1 MNNSNQDTFQEL
13 HHGYQ
18 EYCRESGPLNSKK
31 GSFPAALL
39 NGLELVA
46 AALAALALVHALLS
60 FSIVASPLSILGDRA
75 YLEVDI
81 HNWPEDGQISYTLS
95 SVHAPDE
102 IIASGTLFSD
112 PQDLEFTGLDSE
124 TEYILS
130 FFLNGEKVDDYGFW
144 TGPGDQL
151 PRIPTVPSTTE
162 STTQPATEPT
172 TEPTTVPTTEPT
184 TEPTTVPTTVPTEPV
199 PQPTVRPTQPE
210 PEPEPTPEPTTE
222 PTTEPT
228 VPAPTPLP
236 GAPSV
241 ENIYV
246 FGVDGIDRYY
256 FFEKHKF
263 TGIVSAPNYQDIV
276 ITQTFSNGW
285 EAPIEE
291 YELEYD
297 PEAQT
302 LAVTFMGYSMELGE
316 GATSIVSLTLPSGET
331 IESTQ
336 VIRTPS
342 FDSLSIDDVRRN
354 PEDPTELIFTIS
366 GSWTPPSV
374 GFVARVQLEI
384 YLQDHYPELPFYRGS
399 FDSLSEES
407 TDFWKEVP
415 CQTGDPLEEDLEL
428 TVVLTGTWYAECMA
442 DSVSLTKYYTGTFNP
457 DNRSSGTPS
466 LTEGASAELSPT
478 DFSADHISSSE
489 IIIPIS

>member
-1 MNNSNQDTFQEL
+1 M
-13 HHGYQ
+13 
-18 EYCRESGPLNSKK
+18 
-31 GSFPAALL
+31 
-39 NGLELVA
+39 
-46 AALAALALVHALLS
+46 
-60 FSIVASPLSILGDRA
+60 
-75 YLEVDI
+75 
-81 HNWPEDGQISYTLS
+81 
-95 SVHAPDE
+95 
-102 IIASGTLFSD
+102 
-112 PQDLEFTGLDSE
+112 
-124 TEYILS
+124 
-130 FFLNGEKVDDYGFW
+130 DDYGFW

-151 PRIPTVPSTTE
+151 PQIPTVPSTTE
-162 STTQPATEPT
+162 STTRPATEPT

-184 TEPTTVPTTVPTEPV
+184 TEPTTVPTEPV
-199 PQPTVRPTQPE
+199 PQPTVRPTQ
-210 PEPEPTPEPTTE
+210 PEPTPEPTTE

-246 FGVDGIDRYY
+246 FGVDGIDQYY
-256 FFEKHKF
+256 FLEKHTF
-263 TGIVSAPNYQDIV
+263 TEIVSEPDHEDIV
-276 ITQTFSNGW
+276 IEQYYYRDSEEWFT
-285 EAPIEE
+285 PIEE
-291 YELEYD
+291 YEIAYD
-297 PEAQT
+297 SEAQT
-302 LAVTFMGYSMELGE
+302 LEIMFAGIHMDLGE
-316 GATSIVSLTLPSGET
+316 EATSIVSLSLQSGET

-354 PEDPTELIFTIS
+354 PDDPTELIFTIS

-399 FDSLSEES
+399 FDNLSEES
-407 TDFWKEVP
+407 AGFWKEVP
-415 CQTGDPLEEDLEL
+415 CQTGVPLEGDLEL

-466 LTEGASAELSPT
+466 LAEGASAELSPT